1 MAEIVQRFM
10 DGTNLALS
18 TKVFT
23 DADLLIPAPDGW
35 YTDGI
40 TTRYQTAGVL
50 GNSQDCP
57 DCFSPCDVQDQAFP
71 RTWDFPVGAVPSATI
86 YTAQSGTYNIPFSTG
101 NTPGS
106 EGAIIWRVYLKNYPS
121 NPSADYS
128 SPWGMIATLRQSGN
142 ITTTTNNFSSSGTTS
157 VSPSLV
163 GSGIPVVNG
172 PAGTVGSTKRINNT
186 PLTDDTKA
194 VYVGRKNAAAGAGPM
209 STAYPAGW
217 LITPATCQPGV
228 LVPNNT
234 PYGSGTIL
242 SPVTRLNYPNYWFHW
257 PSEDFYLGG
266 TNQFPNESP
275 TESFSVYPEQVQIGP
290 STDATTGAG
299 YRGWLTAVIPK
310 TSALEDK
317 SVLTLENPQC
327 ENGAV
332 VSVLCPVKLDP
343 IQVSPPGN
351 TLGEICGVSTLNNVI
366 YNVPG
371 CSGLSQNQGPN
382 VIFEFGVPNL
392 GDIMCSGPNGEP
404 LTAAQKDKFYKYNE
418 AGTPKAFFVDQ
429 DSIVSQTSLSCM
441 GGDAEFDTSY
451 ILEETGIGG
460 GVYRTSYTIPVGA
473 TGACVVRVLT
483 GDNPKGLIV
492 SHFDTNANI
501 LGKTNLFSV
510 RGAGA
515 DNFINETA
523 YLAYFELSL
532 VGALAIT
539 SGPVWGGNALKMG
552 QKNADG
558 TSPYVPLTIENIDN
572 WPSMIGA
579 QKAILD
585 EEWECSSPDNPAYP
599 CYINCQGTYEDNILV
614 ADNPVYIG
622 KADFSGSAIPCTQ
635 DNSGEEIID
644 CNAGFSPASGGS
656 ENYVNVE
663 SVINLPPNGNHTG
676 TLWQD
681 IMPSQP
687 NNSYGV
693 AESYNIMT
701 GYCSLYPNELDS
713 TTWFLDEAELAQRFP
728 SDTTDCSECM
738 YTLRTLSP
746 ITSTWADVY
755 DLRRIYITPSQ
766 VQLYKPSS
774 LYASCTPG
782 WSMAVIPLTGTL
794 TATETIELDV
804 YVPSSNASFQVYM
817 DTPAALPAFAS
828 PAAADAN
835 LYGPYPL
842 TETSASS
849 NIGTMCV
856 AGQGSGTIATC
867 FIAHNAFGGTS
878 GPCIPGNANIAGT
891 PCDGQLAITHVP
903 RFNDMVFSDANGAT
917 KLPAGRYYYNEAAA
931 LPDTSGN
938 RIIEVDDF
946 GIVTCVSRCYTAGA
960 YITGLCDIW

>member
-1 MAEIVQRFM
+1 MADILQRFM

-40 TTRYQTAGVL
+40 TTRYQTSGTL

-57 DCFSPCDVQDQAFP
+57 DCFSPCDVSDQAFP
-71 RTWDFPVGAVPSATI
+71 RTFDFPGGAVPSPTI
-86 YTAQSGTYNIPFSTG
+86 YTAQAGTYNIPFSTG

-106 EGAIIWRVYLKNYPS
+106 EGAIIWRVYLKNYFS

-128 SPWGMIATLRQSGN
+128 SPWGMIATLQQSGN
-142 ITTTTNNFSSSGTTS
+142 ITTTTNNFSSSGTTV
-157 VSPSLV
+157 VSPTLV
-163 GSGIPVVNG
+163 GNNIPVVNG

-194 VYVGRKNAAAGAGPM
+194 VYVGRKNAAPGAGPM
-209 STAYPAGW
+209 STADPFSAS
-217 LITPATCQPGV
+217 CQPG
-228 LVPNNT
+228 LMLPNNSPFT
-234 PYGSGTIL
+234 QGTAFAT
-242 SPVTRLNYPNYWFHW
+242 VARANYPNYWFHW
-257 PSEDFYLGG
+257 PTQDFYLGG

-275 TESFSVYPEQVQIGP
+275 TKSFAVSSQQVQVGP
-290 STDATTGAG
+290 STDTSTGSG
-299 YRGWLTAVIPK
+299 YRGWMTGVIPK
-310 TSALEDK
+310 TSALEDT

-332 VSVLCPVKLDP
+332 IAVLCPVKLDS
-343 IQVSPPGN
+343 ISVSPPGS
-351 TLGEICGVSTLNNVI
+351 TLGEICGVSTFNNVI

-371 CSGLSQNQGPN
+371 CSGLSNSGGP
-382 VIFEFGVPNL
+382 VIIFQFGVPNL

-404 LTAAQKDKFYKYNE
+404 LTAAQKNKFYKYNE
-418 AGTPKAFFVDQ
+418 AGIPKAFFVDQ

-441 GGDAEFDTSY
+441 GGDAEFDKSY
-451 ILEETGIGG
+451 ILEDTGIGG
-460 GVYRTSYTIPVGA
+460 GVYRTSYSIPVGA

-483 GDNPKGLIV
+483 GNDPKGLIV
-492 SHFDTNANI
+492 SHFDTDGNI
-501 LGKTNLFSV
+501 LGKTNFFSV

-515 DNFINETA
+515 DNFINETS
-523 YLAYFELSL
+523 YLSYFDTSQVGLLAVLS
-532 VGALAIT
+532 GSI
-539 SGPVWGGNALKMG
+539 WGGNALKMG

-558 TSPYVPLTIENIDN
+558 TSPYVPLTIESIDN
-572 WPSMIGA
+572 WTSMIGA
-579 QKAILD
+579 QKAITD
-585 EEWECSSPDNPAYP
+585 EEWGCSNPDNPAYP
-599 CYINCQGTYEDNILV
+599 CYINCYGTYEDNILV

-635 DNSGEEIID
+635 DNNGEEIID
-644 CNAGFSPASGGS
+644 CNAGFSPASGGPP
-656 ENYVNVE
+656 NYVNVE
-663 SVINLPPNGNHTG
+663 GVINLPPNGNHTG

-687 NNSYGV
+687 NNSYGI

-701 GYCSLYPNELDS
+701 GYCSLFPNAIDS
-713 TTWFLDEAELAQRFP
+713 TTWFLDESEFAQRFP
-728 SDTTDCSECM
+728 NDTTDCSECM

-746 ITSTWADVY
+746 ISSTWADVY

-774 LYASCTPG
+774 DNGLSSCTPG
-782 WSMAVIPLTGTL
+782 WSMAVIPLTGAL
-794 TATETIELDV
+794 TATEAIELDV

-835 LYGPYPL
+835 LYGPYPV

-849 NIGTMCV
+849 TIGTMCV
-856 AGQGSGTIATC
+856 AGQGSGTTATC
-867 FIAHNAFGGTS
+867 FIAHSAFGGTS
-878 GPCIPGNANIAGT
+878 GPCIPGNANITGT
-891 PCDGQLAITHVP
+891 PCDTQVVITHVP
-903 RFNDMVFSDANGAT
+903 RANDMVFSDANGAT
-917 KLPAGRYYYNEAAA
+917 RLPAGRYYYNEAAVI
-931 LPDTSGN
+931 PDVSGN

-946 GIVTCVSRCYTAGA
+946 GIVTCLSKCFN
-960 YITGLCDIW
+960 TGPYVTGMCDVW